1 MNPPKRNR
9 GAAIAAAALYGLVYA
24 KLGFDAPRIAGVPS
38 MIFVEG
44 LLHVVLLPFALFVGQ
59 QVIARQVV
67 ERALPPERIA
77 AYHAWELWTWLVWV
91 VGALVGCAMGFSTAL
106 TLALVAAQLGLQAV
120 ALRSAAGSELLHP
133 THSLAGLF
141 LVSGFAALIYQV
153 AWQRLLFTAFG
164 VNSESVTAIV
174 SVFMFGLGLGA
185 LLGGWLQSRF
195 PERLVQIFVA
205 TELGIGLFGLVSVE
219 LIQLAGPREE
229 PTMAGL
235 VMRVYA
241 VLGVPT
247 LLMGATLPVL
257 TSYFQRHFRNIGKT
271 VGLLYA
277 VNTIGS
283 AIAAF
288 ATVQVLFVLTGL
300 RASIALAAICNFA
313 TAWLVWRISRRLPP
327 VEMSERRTGQA
338 ADIRGGASLSYP
350 AAFIGL
356 AAIGFISLSL
366 EILWFRLLGFM
377 TASRPE
383 VFGMLLA
390 AFLAGIA
397 AGSLRAE
404 KFGHDDLLARRQ
416 MVRDLMLAAAAAYL
430 AIPVISGVTGLLGKV
445 AGVVAA
451 YAGAGLVAFWCG
463 GVFPTLV
470 HLAARDRRSGSA
482 SLVAWLYF
490 GNIVGAAL
498 GPLLTGFVLLDRFD
512 LGPDMALLGALTA
525 VLAIFLAPPSTRRAR
540 IASLAGAAGVAWLLY
555 APLYGG
561 YLERLQHAQLGSAP
575 FKHVIQDRSA
585 IITVDHG
592 AQDMMYGHGI
602 YDGRFNTDPV
612 VNSNS
617 IDRAYMVAS
626 LHREPKRI
634 LEIGLS
640 TGSWT
645 KVLSTYAP
653 LKELVVVEIGRG
665 YGKVVANYPDHA
677 TVLTDPRVRI
687 ILDDGRRWLRNHPG
701 ERFDVIVSNNTYY
714 WRSNATNLLSRD
726 FLELMRAHLN
736 PGGVVFYNTLGSDD
750 IVYTAAHVF
759 KHVARFSAFVAASDS
774 PFDIPAAE
782 RYANLLRFKLNDGSP
797 VMTRDAPHRAKLK
810 ELAEVPLRDIRAELL
825 ARKDLWLIT
834 DDNMATEYKVRY

>member
-9 GAAIAAAALYGLVYA
+9 GAVIAAAAIYGLAYA
-24 KLGFDAPRIAGVPS
+24 KYGFEAPRIAGVPS
-38 MIFVEG
+38 VIFIEG
-44 LLHVVLLPFALFVGQ
+44 LLHVVLLPLLLLIAQ
-59 QVIARQVV
+59 QVIAGQVV
-67 ERALPPERIA
+67 ARIIPAGRIA
-77 AYHAWELWTWLVWV
+77 AFQAWELRTWLVWV
-91 VGALVGCAMGFSTAL
+91 AGALAGWGMGFSTAL
-106 TLALVAAQLGLQAV
+106 TLALLAAQAGLQALG
-120 ALRSAAGSELLHP
+120 LRRAAGTELLQP

-141 LVSGFAALIYQV
+141 LLSGFAALIYQV

-185 LLGGWLQSRF
+185 LAGGWLQSRF
-195 PERLVQIFVA
+195 PDRLVQIFVA

-229 PTMAGL
+229 PTMVAL
-235 VMRVYA
+235 VLRVYA
-241 VLGVPT
+241 VLGLPT

-257 TSYFQRHFRNIGKT
+257 TAYFQRHFRNIGKT

-300 RASIALAAICNFA
+300 GASIALAAICNFL
-313 TAWLVWRISRRLPP
+313 TAALVWRISRRLPP
-327 VEMSERRTGQA
+327 VDAGDTGTLEPA
-338 ADIRGGASLSYP
+338 AARGGGTLSYP
-350 AAFIGL
+350 MAFIGL

-366 EILWFRLLGFM
+366 EILWFRLIGFM

-390 AFLAGIA
+390 AFLVGIA

-404 KFGHDDLLARRQ
+404 KFGHDDLLARRM
-416 MVRDLMLAAAAAYL
+416 MVRDLMLAAAATYL
-430 AIPVISGVTGLLGKV
+430 AIPIVSGVAGLMGKV
-445 AGVVAA
+445 AGLVVA

-490 GNIVGAAL
+490 ANIVGAAL
-498 GPLLTGFVLLDRFD
+498 GPLLTGFVLLDHFD
-512 LGPDMALLGALTA
+512 LGPDLAMLGAVTA
-525 VLAIFLAPPSTRRAR
+525 LLAIFLAPPSTRLMRTA
-540 IASLAGAAGVAWLLY
+540 AFAGAAGVAWLLY

-561 YLERLQHAQLGSAP
+561 HLERIQHGKTGSQP
-575 FKHVIQDRSA
+575 FKHVLQDRSA
-585 IITVDHG
+585 ILTVDHG

-612 VNSNS
+612 INSNS

-634 LEIGLS
+634 LSIGLS
-640 TGSWT
+640 TGSWA
-645 KVLSTYAP
+645 KVLSSYAP
-653 LKELVVVEIGRG
+653 LEELVVVEIARG
-665 YGKVVANYPDHA
+665 YGKVIAKYPDHA
-677 TVLTDPRVRI
+677 TVLADPRVKI
-687 ILDDGRRWLRNHPG
+687 LLDDGRRWLRNQPG
-701 ERFDVIVSNNTYY
+701 ERFDVIVMNTTYY
-714 WRSNATNLLSRD
+714 WRSNSTNLLSRE
-726 FLELMRAHLN
+726 FLENLRAHLN
-736 PGGVVFYNTLGSDD
+736 PGGVIFYNTLGSDD
-750 IVYTAAHVF
+750 IMYTAAHVF

-774 PFDIPAAE
+774 PFDVPPAE
-782 RYANLLRFKLNDGSP
+782 RRANLLRFKLRDGSP
-797 VMTRDAPHRAKLK
+797 IMARD
-810 ELAEVPLRDIRAELL
+810 
-825 ARKDLWLIT
+825 
-834 DDNMATEYKVRY
+834 